1 MKDAFD
7 TRRAEMLAET
17 QRPLGIAEGEL
28 RRAIHYRR
36 FGNAA
41 RGDEAGRVV
50 HHFHAR
56 R

>member
-1 MKDAFD
+1 MTDAFD

-17 QRPLGIAEGEL
+17 QRSVGISEGEL
-28 RRAIHYRR
+28 RRAIRR